1 MRSTVGWLAA
11 LVCLGWAS
19 SCQVPLGRTVSPY
32 VFEKAEYEVR
42 APAEATLGEVRADLV
57 VRAHEADLRIPLLPR
72 DVALQ
77 RWQAA
82 GAEVLAEAGGYV
94 LCVRE
99 PGTYRLTADFLLPRA
114 SPSPGVE
121 RIVVPVQIATSS
133 AMTVVLPAGTGEFT
147 VSPPAVVLEDKTAG
161 AERRVRLL
169 APAAERVSLV
179 WEKKAGAAEREAA
192 FLARVDSVFQIG
204 RGLIIRDEPIVCRVQ
219 RGGIRSL
226 RLEMPAGVLV
236 RRVVGADVLR
246 WRVEEGGRA
255 AEVTF
260 ARTVKDETRLA
271 VRAEQSLAADQ
282 AALAISPVVLVGA
295 GLQEGSLRLEP
306 AKDLILN
313 ETAVVGAA
321 RSSEAAPAEARSL
334 DYSYARLPAS
344 VTVEIVD
351 REPKVAVATEVL
363 AVIEAGVLT
372 LETHLHYN
380 VEMREIRSVSIGIPA
395 GSTVLAV
402 AGQGVRDWE
411 TAGGDRL
418 IVRFADAVLGKADV
432 VVRLQDNLRVM
443 NGIAIPRLQPTEVH
457 SEEGVIGVSAGEGVQ
472 LRHHGATLTEQVDV
486 TALPEWIQKGG
497 AKLGYR
503 YRQPG
508 GTLSVSTERIEPRV
522 TAMVLDTVELEQD
535 VLLRTFQA
543 DLQVEQA
550 EVFEVVLRMPAG
562 LTPLRVQGEAVADWQ
577 LKPAAE
583 NAKADLIINLK
594 KGQLGP
600 VSFALEMSQI
610 ADYQRPVA
618 IESIDLVGMRRVEGG
633 LLVVPR
639 ADIRLKPAGETG
651 LQAQPAG
658 EVRGVVPAGDRQT
671 PLPADSVGYRYSG
684 PWSLG
689 LGVERLEA
697 QIAATAVTLLRL
709 RHGQVSA
716 ETCFECNIQN
726 AGVSVLRVRLPEG
739 AVNSWVDGP
748 GISSRRL
755 TGDTWR
761 IVLDQ
766 RRRGIYRFRLTYDRL
781 VVGDQTEVIHREAE
795 VLGTVSQ
802 KGFILVGKEK
812 PDIEISAATDGLVR
826 PVETD
831 AVPGWHGIGVDVP
844 LFRTFE
850 YSGLEWRLAL
860 DVRLLGSAEV
870 LQVRASDCFLQTLL
884 ARDGSAVTFM
894 TLTVENAGRQFA
906 EIRLPEGRVLWG
918 AYVDGRPVKPVESGE
933 PQTYLIP
940 LLGQGQTGET
950 FELTAVY
957 TERYA
962 PLAGRTADLAFTSP
976 PVDVPTGSMTWAV
989 YMPPEYRVMPEIW
1002 KRVGNMQLI
1011 YEPAD
1016 ASEPVTQEL
1025 FGQDATRLERA
1036 WPLVR
1041 PYVMALVW
1049 VVVVLAGVAAAALAG
1064 YVALKVAWRVLF
1076 PAAGR
1081 TIKFVWQRPALR
1093 WAAIIIPVLLVMIV
1107 AGAAL
1112 LMPAVHF
1119 VRGEASS
1126 TRCLRNIYH
1135 VGSALRE
1142 YEAKHGNYPDSPEAL
1157 VDEGLIDREALKNE
1171 GFANA
1176 IFDYRAGGKK
1186 AADLPAS
1193 GVLAYAESED
1203 GFNVLYN
1210 DGHVEWR
1217 NKGEMRDLAAQL
1229 YRQGDVDANVV
1240 REDLKLDE
1248 EVNESAKQY
1257 DEAKR
1262 LKGRSRAN
1270 LDQLVGKDIQAR
1282 LQQKVADRYGVKAE
1296 SDRASGAAEGEA
1308 DEGQQVAQRALEAQT
1323 NELLAQAQGKA
1334 GVKVTVAA
1342 PKPSAAPPAPAEEPA
1357 ALPPV
1362 APPPQDAAQEG
1373 PVTAEPEKPAE
1384 FWKPWVP
1391 EDTTAAVFGKVEQG
1405 RSKGS
1410 LPIGLELPEVSRA
1423 PYLFGSVFTG
1433 SGLGTFELTAA
1444 RAGTGYTS
1452 YSIAGAAA
1460 VGLALVA
1467 GRLGLAWKKNRGA
1480 KAHA

>member
-1 MRSTVGWLAA
+1 MRPTLSWLAA
-11 LVCLGWAS
+11 AVCLAWAS
-19 SCQVPLGRTVSPY
+19 SCQAPMGRTVSPY

-57 VRAHEADLRIPLLPR
+57 VRAHEADLRIPLFPR
-72 DVALQ
+72 DVALE

-94 LCVRE
+94 LWVRQ

-121 RIVVPVQIATSS
+121 RIVVPVPIATSS

-147 VSPPAVVLEDKTAG
+147 VSPPGVVLEDKTAG

-169 APAAERVSLV
+169 APPAERVSLV

-192 FLARVDSVFQIG
+192 FLTRVDSVFQIG
-204 RGLIIRDEPIVCRVQ
+204 RGLIIRDEQIVCRAQ

-236 RRVVGADVLR
+236 RRVVGDDVLR

-260 ARTVKDETRLA
+260 ARTVKDESRLA

-282 AALAISPVVLVGA
+282 AALAISPVVVVGA
-295 GLQEGSLRLEP
+295 GFQEGSLRLEP

-351 REPKVAVATEVL
+351 REPKVAVVTEAL

-402 AGQGVRDWE
+402 AGGGVRDWE

-457 SEEGVIGVSAGEGVQ
+457 SEEGVVGVSAGEGVQ
-472 LRHHGATLTEQVDV
+472 LRHHSATLTEQVDV
-486 TALPEWIQKGG
+486 TALPEWIQKSG

-503 YRQPG
+503 YRQTG
-508 GTLSVSTERIEPRV
+508 GTLAVSTEKIEPRV
-522 TAMVLDTVELEQD
+522 TALVLDTVELEQD

-583 NAKADLIINLK
+583 NEKADLVIHLK

-600 VSFALEMSQI
+600 VSFVLEMSQI

-618 IESIDLVGMRRVEGG
+618 VGSIDLVGMRRVEGG

-639 ADIRLKPAGETG
+639 ADIRLTPAGETG
-651 LQAQPAG
+651 LQARPAA
-658 EVRGVVPAGDRQT
+658 EVRGAAPADRQG
-671 PLPADSVGYRYSG
+671 PLPTDSVGYRYSG

-697 QIAATAVTLLRL
+697 QISATAVTLLRL

-716 ETCFECNIQN
+716 ETCFECDIQN

-755 TGDTWR
+755 TGGTWR
-761 IVLDQ
+761 VVLDQ

-781 VVGDQTEVIHREAE
+781 VVGDQAEVLHREPE

-812 PDIEISAATDGLVR
+812 PDIGISAATDGLVR

-850 YSGLEWRLAL
+850 YSGLQWRLAL
-860 DVRLLGSAEV
+860 DVRLLGEAEV

-906 EIRLPEGRVLWG
+906 EIRLPENRVLWG
-918 AYVDGRPVKPVESGE
+918 AYVDGRPVKPVEAGE

-940 LLGQGQTGET
+940 LLGQGRTGET

-989 YMPPEYRVMPEIW
+989 YMPPEYRVMPEIG

-1011 YEPAD
+1011 YEPTD

-1025 FGQDATRLERA
+1025 FGQDATRLERV

-1081 TIKFVWQRPALR
+1081 TIRFVWQRPVLR
-1093 WAAIIIPVLLVMIV
+1093 WAAVILPLIFLCLGLLVAM
-1107 AGAAL
+1107 L
-1112 LMPAVHF
+1112 LPAVSGALDDAKKSR
-1119 VRGEASS
+1119 VASTLS
-1126 TRCLRNIYH
+1126 QLGKAMHAYS
-1135 VGSALRE
+1135 SA
-1142 YEAKHGNYPDSPEAL
+1142 
-1157 VDEGLIDREALKNE
+1157 NE
-1171 GFANA
+1171 GRYPESEEELVETGGIDKELLNDESIKYFE
-1176 IFDYRAGGKK
+1176 YRGAGRRKT
-1186 AADLPAS
+1186 DLPSS
-1193 GVLAYAESED
+1193 GVVAYAELED

-1210 DGHVEWR
+1210 DGHVEWK
-1217 NKGEMRDLAAQL
+1217 NKDQMRDLAAQL
-1229 YRQGDVDANVV
+1229 YFQGDLDANVV
-1240 REDLKLDE
+1240 REDLKLGEDVDE
-1248 EVNESAKQY
+1248 YARQY
-1257 DEAKR
+1257 DSAKR
-1262 LKGRSRAN
+1262 LKGKSRGK
-1270 LDQLVGKDIQAR
+1270 LDQLVGRDIQAR
-1282 LQQKVADRYGVKAE
+1282 LQQKVEERYGLKAD
-1296 SDRASGAAEGEA
+1296 SDRASGRAEVEA
-1308 DEGQQVAQRALEAQT
+1308 GEGQQAVQRALEAQT
-1323 NELLAQAQGKA
+1323 RELLAKAQDKA
-1334 GVKVTVAA
+1334 GVEVTATA
-1342 PKPSAAPPAPAEEPA
+1342 PKPSAVSLVPAEEPA
-1357 ALPPV
+1357 APPPV
-1362 APPPQDAAQEG
+1362 APPEG
-1373 PVTAEPEKPAE
+1373 AVTAEPEKPAG
-1384 FWKPWVP
+1384 FWKPWAP
-1391 EDTTAAVFGKVEQG
+1391 EDTGAVVFGRVEQG

-1433 SGLGTFELTAA
+1433 SGLGKFELTAA
-1444 RAGTGYTS
+1444 RAGTGYTA
-1452 YSIAGAAA
+1452 YSIAGAAV
-1460 VGLALVA
+1460 VGLALVV
-1467 GRLGLAWKKNRGA
+1467 GRLGWAWKKNSGA
-1480 KAHA
+1480 KARA

>member
-1 MRSTVGWLAA
+1 MRPTLSWLAA
-11 LVCLGWAS
+11 AVCLAWAS
-19 SCQVPLGRTVSPY
+19 SCQAPMGRTVSPY

-57 VRAHEADLRIPLLPR
+57 VRAHEADLRIPLFPR
-72 DVALQ
+72 DVALE

-82 GAEVLAEAGGYV
+82 GAEVVAEAGGYV

-121 RIVVPVQIATSS
+121 RIVVPVPIATSS
-133 AMTVVLPAGTGEFT
+133 AMTVVLAAGTGEFT
-147 VSPPAVVLEDKTAG
+147 VSPPGVVLEDKTAG

-169 APAAERVSLV
+169 APPAERVSLV
-179 WEKKAGAAEREAA
+179 WEKVAGAAEREAA
-192 FLARVDSVFQIG
+192 FLTRVDSVFQVG
-204 RGLIIRDEPIVCRVQ
+204 RGLIIRDEQIVCRAQ
-219 RGGIRSL
+219 KGGIRSL

-260 ARTVKDETRLA
+260 ARTVKDESRLA

-282 AALAISPVVLVGA
+282 AALAISPVVVVGA
-295 GLQEGSLRLEP
+295 GLQEGSLQLEP

-351 REPKVAVATEVL
+351 REPKVAVATEAL

-395 GSTVLAV
+395 GATVLAV
-402 AGQGVRDWE
+402 AGKGVRDWE

-418 IVRFADAVLGKADV
+418 IVRFTDAVLGKADV
-432 VVRLQDNLRVM
+432 VVRLQDNLRVT
-443 NGIAIPRLQPTEVH
+443 NGIAIPRLQPTEVN

-486 TALPEWIQKGG
+486 TALPPWIQKNG

-508 GTLSVSTERIEPRV
+508 GTLAVSTERIEPRV
-522 TAMVLDTVELEQD
+522 TAQVLDTIELEQD

-543 DLQVEQA
+543 DLQVDQA
-550 EVFEVVLRMPAG
+550 EVFEVAMRVPAG

-583 NAKADLIINLK
+583 NEKADLVIHLK

-600 VSFALEMSQI
+600 VSFVLEMSQI

-618 IESIDLVGMRRVEGG
+618 VGSIDLVGMRRVEGG

-639 ADIRLKPAGETG
+639 ADIRLTPAGETG
-651 LQAQPAG
+651 LQARPAG

-671 PLPADSVGYRYSG
+671 PLPADSAGYRYSG
-684 PWSLG
+684 PWSLD

-716 ETCFECNIQN
+716 ETSVECNIQN

-755 TGDTWR
+755 TGGTWR

-812 PDIEISAATDGLVR
+812 PDIGISAATDGLVR

-831 AVPGWHGIGVDVP
+831 TVPGWHGIGVDVP

-860 DVRLLGSAEV
+860 DVRLLGEAEV

-884 ARDGSAVTFM
+884 ARDGSAVTFL

-918 AYVDGRPVKPVESGE
+918 AYVDGRPVKPVEAGE

-940 LLGQGQTGET
+940 LLGQGRTGET

-989 YMPPEYRVMPEIW
+989 YMPAEYRVMPEIG

-1011 YEPAD
+1011 YEPTD
-1016 ASEPVTQEL
+1016 ASEPVMQEL
-1025 FGQDATRLERA
+1025 FGQDATRLERV

-1049 VVVVLAGVAAAALAG
+1049 VVVMLAGVAVAALAG

-1081 TIKFVWQRPALR
+1081 TIKFVWQRPVLR
-1093 WAAIIIPVLLVMIV
+1093 WAAVIIPLILFGLLFV
-1107 AGAAL
+1107 AAM
-1112 LMPAVHF
+1112 LMPAVYPAWEHA
-1119 VRGEASS
+1119 RGTKTMYNLSQIGRAM
-1126 TRCLRNIYH
+1126 H
-1135 VGSALRE
+1135 E
-1142 YEAKHGNYPDSPEAL
+1142 YEAKHGNYPDSPDAL
-1157 VDEGLIDREALKNE
+1157 VEEGLIDRKALE
-1171 GFANA
+1171 DDEFAN
-1176 IFDYRAGGKK
+1176 FDYRAGGKK
-1186 AADLPAS
+1186 AADLPSS
-1193 GVLAYAESED
+1193 GVVAYAELED

-1210 DGHVEWR
+1210 DGHVEWK
-1217 NKGEMRDLAAQL
+1217 NKDQMRDLAAQL
-1229 YRQGDVDANVV
+1229 YKQGDVDANVV
-1240 REDLKLDE
+1240 REDLRLSEAELDDYT
-1248 EVNESAKQY
+1248 KQY
-1257 DEAKR
+1257 NLAKR
-1262 LKGRSRAN
+1262 LKGKSRAK

-1282 LQQKVADRYGVKAE
+1282 LQQKVEERYGLKAGRDGP
-1296 SDRASGAAEGEA
+1296 SGEA
-1308 DEGQQVAQRALEAQT
+1308 EEQAGEGGQAASKEALEAQT
-1323 NELLAQAQGKA
+1323 MELLAQAQDKA
-1334 GVKVTVAA
+1334 GVEVTATA
-1342 PKPSAAPPAPAEEPA
+1342 PKPSAASLVPAEAPAAP
-1357 ALPPV
+1357 PPV
-1362 APPPQDAAQEG
+1362 APPAG
-1373 PVTAEPEKPAE
+1373 PVTAEPEKPAG
-1384 FWKPWVP
+1384 FWKPWAP
-1391 EDTTAAVFGKVEQG
+1391 EDTGTVVFGKVEQG

-1433 SGLGTFELTAA
+1433 SGLGKFELTAA
-1444 RAGTGYTS
+1444 RAGTGYTA
-1452 YSIAGAAA
+1452 YSIAGAAV
-1460 VGLALVA
+1460 VGLVLVA
-1467 GRLGLAWKKNRGA
+1467 GRLGWARKKNSGA
-1480 KAHA
+1480 KARA

>member
-1 MRSTVGWLAA
+1 MRPTLSWLAA
-11 LVCLGWAS
+11 AVCLAWAS
-19 SCQVPLGRTVSPY
+19 SCQAPMGRTVSPY

-57 VRAHEADLRIPLLPR
+57 VRAHEADLRIPLFPR
-72 DVALQ
+72 DVALE
-77 RWQAA
+77 RWQVA
-82 GAEVLAEAGGYV
+82 GAEVVAEAGGYV

-121 RIVVPVQIATSS
+121 RIVVPVPIATSS
-133 AMTVVLPAGTGEFT
+133 AMTVVLAAGTGEFT
-147 VSPPAVVLEDKTAG
+147 VSPPGVVLEDKTAG
-161 AERRVRLL
+161 EERRVRLL
-169 APAAERVSLV
+169 APPADRVSLV
-179 WEKKAGAAEREAA
+179 WEKVAGAAEREAA
-192 FLARVDSVFQIG
+192 LLVRVDSVFQIG
-204 RGLIIRDEPIVCRVQ
+204 RGLILRDEPIVCRVQ

-236 RRVVGADVLR
+236 RSVVGADVLR

-313 ETAVVGAA
+313 EAAVVGAA
-321 RSSEAAPAEARSL
+321 RSSEAALAEARSL

-351 REPKVAVATEVL
+351 REPKVAVATEAL

-380 VEMREIRSVSIGIPA
+380 VETREIRSVSIGIPA

-402 AGQGVRDWE
+402 SGGGVRDWE

-443 NGIAIPRLQPTEVH
+443 NGIAIPRLQPMEVH

-472 LRHHGATLTEQVDV
+472 LRHHSATLTEQVDV
-486 TALPEWIQKGG
+486 AALPEWIQKSG

-503 YRQPG
+503 YRQPA
-508 GTLSVSTERIEPRV
+508 GTLAVSTERIEPRV
-522 TAMVLDTVELEQD
+522 TALVLDTVELEQD

-550 EVFEVVLRMPAG
+550 EIFEVLLQVPAG

-594 KGQLGP
+594 KGQLGS
-600 VSFALEMSQI
+600 VSFVLEMSQI

-618 IESIDLVGMRRVEGG
+618 IGSIDLVGMRRVEGG

-684 PWSLG
+684 SWSLG

-697 QIAATAVTLLRL
+697 QISATAVTLLRL

-766 RRRGIYRFRLTYDRL
+766 RHRGIYRFRLTYDRL
-781 VVGDQTEVIHREAE
+781 VGGNQTEVIHREAE

-812 PDIEISAATDGLVR
+812 PDIEISAATDGLVH

-860 DVRLLGSAEV
+860 DVRLLGEAEV

-918 AYVDGRPVKPVESGE
+918 AYVDGRPVKPVEAGE

-940 LLGQGQTGET
+940 LLGQGRTGET

-989 YMPPEYRVMPEIW
+989 YMPPEYRVMPEIG

-1025 FGQDATRLERA
+1025 FGQDATRLERV

-1041 PYVMALVW
+1041 PFVMALVW
-1049 VVVVLAGVAAAALAG
+1049 VVVVLAGVVAAALAG

-1081 TIKFVWQRPALR
+1081 TIKFVWQRPVLR
-1093 WAAIIIPVLLVMIV
+1093 WAAVILPLIFLCLGLLVAM
-1107 AGAAL
+1107 L
-1112 LMPAVHF
+1112 LPAVYPAWE
-1119 VRGEASS
+1119 RARSS
-1126 TRCLRNIYH
+1126 ETMNNLRQLN
-1135 VGSALRE
+1135 VAMRA
-1142 YEAKHGNYPDSPEAL
+1142 YETKHGNYPDSPDAL
-1157 VDEGLIDREALKNE
+1157 VEEGLIDRKVLENDE
-1171 GFANA
+1171 VAN
-1176 IFDYRAGGKK
+1176 FDYRARGKK

-1193 GVLAYAESED
+1193 GVVAYAETD
-1203 GFNVLYN
+1203 GGFSVLYN
-1210 DGHVEWR
+1210 DGRVER
-1217 NKGEMRDLAAQL
+1217 MDRGERRELAAQL
-1229 YRQGDVDANVV
+1229 YSQGDVDADVV
-1240 REDLKLDE
+1240 REDLKLGEAVDE
-1248 EVNESAKQY
+1248 WAKKY
-1257 DEAKR
+1257 DMAR
-1262 LKGRSRAN
+1262 SLKGKSRAN

-1282 LQQKVADRYGVKAE
+1282 LQQKVEERYGQRAGPV
-1296 SDRASGAAEGEA
+1296 DRATGRAEGEA
-1308 DEGQQVAQRALEAQT
+1308 GEGQQAAQRALEAQT
-1323 NELLAQAQGKA
+1323 NELLAQAQDKA
-1334 GVKVTVAA
+1334 GVEVTATA
-1342 PKPSAAPPAPAEEPA
+1342 PKPSAVSVAPAEEPA
-1357 ALPPV
+1357 GPPPV
-1362 APPPQDAAQEG
+1362 APPEG
-1373 PVTAEPEKPAE
+1373 PVTAEPEKPAG
-1384 FWKPWVP
+1384 FWKPWAP
-1391 EDTTAAVFGKVEQG
+1391 EDTGAVVFGRVEQG

-1433 SGLGTFELTAA
+1433 SGLGKFELTAA

-1460 VGLALVA
+1460 VGLVLVA
-1467 GRLGLAWKKNRGA
+1467 GRLGWAWKKNRGA

>member
-1 MRSTVGWLAA
+1 
-11 LVCLGWAS
+11 
-19 SCQVPLGRTVSPY
+19 
-32 VFEKAEYEVR
+32 
-42 APAEATLGEVRADLV
+42 
-57 VRAHEADLRIPLLPR
+57 
-72 DVALQ
+72 
-77 RWQAA
+77 
-82 GAEVLAEAGGYV
+82 
-94 LCVRE
+94 
-99 PGTYRLTADFLLPRA
+99 
-114 SPSPGVE
+114 
-121 RIVVPVQIATSS
+121 
-133 AMTVVLPAGTGEFT
+133 
-147 VSPPAVVLEDKTAG
+147 
-161 AERRVRLL
+161 
-169 APAAERVSLV
+169 
-179 WEKKAGAAEREAA
+179 
-192 FLARVDSVFQIG
+192 
-204 RGLIIRDEPIVCRVQ
+204 
-219 RGGIRSL
+219 
-226 RLEMPAGVLV
+226 
-236 RRVVGADVLR
+236 
-246 WRVEEGGRA
+246 
-255 AEVTF
+255 
-260 ARTVKDETRLA
+260 
-271 VRAEQSLAADQ
+271 
-282 AALAISPVVLVGA
+282 
-295 GLQEGSLRLEP
+295 
-306 AKDLILN
+306 
-313 ETAVVGAA
+313 
-321 RSSEAAPAEARSL
+321 
-334 DYSYARLPAS
+334 

-351 REPKVAVATEVL
+351 REPKVAVATEAL

-503 YRQPG
+503 YRQPA
-508 GTLSVSTERIEPRV
+508 GTLAVSTEKIEPRV
-522 TAMVLDTVELEQD
+522 TALVLDTVELEQD

-618 IESIDLVGMRRVEGG
+618 VGSIDLVGMRRVEGG

-689 LGVERLEA
+689 LGVERLEP
-697 QIAATAVTLLRL
+697 QISATAVTLLRL

-716 ETCFECNIQN
+716 ETSVECNIQN

-781 VVGDQTEVIHREAE
+781 VGGDQTEVIHREAE

-812 PDIEISAATDGLVR
+812 PDIEISAVTDGLVR

-860 DVRLLGSAEV
+860 DVRLLGEAEV

-1025 FGQDATRLERA
+1025 FGQDATRLERV

-1049 VVVVLAGVAAAALAG
+1049 VVVVLAGVATAALAG

-1081 TIKFVWQRPALR
+1081 TIKFVWRKPALR
-1093 WAAIIIPVLLVMIV
+1093 WAAVILPLIFLCLGLLVAI
-1107 AGAAL
+1107 L
-1112 LMPAVHF
+1112 LPAVFGSLEQATRTRAANNLRQLGMAMHTY
-1119 VRGEASS
+1119 SS
-1126 TRCLRNIYH
+1126 
-1135 VGSALRE
+1135 A
-1142 YEAKHGNYPDSPEAL
+1142 
-1157 VDEGLIDREALKNE
+1157 NE
-1171 GFANA
+1171 GRYPESAE
-1176 IFDYRAGGKK
+1176 DLVEAGDIDKELMMDDSIKYFEYQGAGKK
-1186 AADLPAS
+1186 VTDLPADA
-1193 GVLAYAESED
+1193 VVAYAESED

-1210 DGHVEWR
+1210 DGHVEWK
-1217 NKGEMRDLAAQL
+1217 NKDERRELAAQL
-1229 YRQGDVDANVV
+1229 YRQGDVDADVV
-1240 REDLKLDE
+1240 RNDLKLGEAVDE
-1248 EVNESAKQY
+1248 WAKQY
-1257 DEAKR
+1257 DRAKR
-1262 LKGRSRAN
+1262 LKGKSRAN

-1282 LQQKVADRYGVKAE
+1282 LQQKVEERYVPKAGPADRIG
-1296 SDRASGAAEGEA
+1296 ASGRSDVDAG
-1308 DEGQQVAQRALEAQT
+1308 EGQKAARTEALEAQT
-1323 NELLAQAQGKA
+1323 NELLAQAQEKA
-1334 GVKVTVAA
+1334 GVEVTANARKPAA
-1342 PKPSAAPPAPAEEPA
+1342 ASLVPAEEPA
-1357 ALPPV
+1357 APPPI
-1362 APPPQDAAQEG
+1362 APPEG

-1384 FWKPWVP
+1384 LWRLWVP
-1391 EDTTAAVFGKVEQG
+1391 EDTTAAVFGRVEQG
-1405 RSKGS
+1405 RSRGS

-1433 SGLGTFELTAA
+1433 SGLGKFELTAA
-1444 RAGTGYTS
+1444 RAGTGYTA

-1460 VGLALVA
+1460 VGLVLVA
-1467 GRLGLAWKKNRGA
+1467 GRLGWAWKKNRGA